1 MCIRDRLISMLG
13 SAQLFST
20 ALRPQSQ
27 GIVER
32 LHRDLRASL
41 AILADAFIRAC
52 PRKWPFYV
60 RYLESKVRH
69 KKLPTGD
76 TPFSAVHGFRGSTA
90 LGSALGAIEEI
101 PADLVWSDWLDSLV
115 TECKNIS
122 ERLVEH
128 WAHEAEVRA
137 RKHGEQKQESS
148 FQEGELVLIQ
158 KPFFERGT
166 GAILP
171 QCDGPFSI
179 CRLPTLHTAVLED
192 PLTGELFLQGKP
204 VSVARLI
211 RFHFPPDWAG
221 PDAFDNLEGSQS
233 SLNLVRGDM
242 VACEPQVLQ
251 GKRVFVARI
260 DTVHPGQE
268 LAQVTLFKVPATARF
283 GPWQRRPWEIWQ
295 DEAGKAKS
303 EIVTFPEVVCK
314 VTLKDGAL
322 TNESLEDLAR
332 LGVDTG
338 TVPSRDATL
347 PSRH

>member
-1 MCIRDRLISMLG
+1 M
-13 SAQLFST
+13 
-20 ALRPQSQ
+20 
-27 GIVER
+27 
-32 LHRDLRASL
+32 
-41 AILADAFIRAC
+41 
-52 PRKWPFYV
+52 
-60 RYLESKVRH
+60 
-69 KKLPTGD
+69 
-76 TPFSAVHGFRGSTA
+76 
-90 LGSALGAIEEI
+90 
-101 PADLVWSDWLDSLV
+101 
-115 TECKNIS
+115 
-122 ERLVEH
+122 
-128 WAHEAEVRA
+128 
-137 RKHGEQKQESS
+137 
-148 FQEGELVLIQ
+148 
-158 KPFFERGT
+158 
-166 GAILP
+166 
-171 QCDGPFSI
+171 
-179 CRLPTLHTAVLED
+179 HTAVLED

-295 DEAGKAKS
+295 DEDGRAKS
-303 EIVTFPEVVCK
+303 EIATFPEVVCK

-322 TNESLEDLAR
+322 TTESLEDLAR